1 MKDLNLPNF
10 LTILR
15 IIASFAVLSFG
26 LRGVWNV
33 AFPLFCAAA
42 LTDMVDGSIA
52 RILGQRTRL
61 GGFLDPAADKL
72 LMFFSF
78 LTLTLGGY
86 IPVAFFLLVFFRDL
100 LIAVGIIIL
109 KVKKIYI
116 VYRPTYLSKLTT
128 FLQIVTVLSAMIATQ
143 RFHPPWKLP
152 YDIIWATLLGI
163 TTLMTAVTG
172 VQYFKI
178 GWELL
183 HAKTETRS
191 Q

>member
-10 LTILR
+10 LTVIR
-15 IIASFAVLSFG
+15 IVSSFGVLSFG
-26 LRGVWNV
+26 LKGRWDV

-42 LTDMVDGSIA
+42 LTDMVDGSVA

-86 IPVAFFLLVFFRDL
+86 IPIAFFLLVFCRDL
-100 LIAVGIIIL
+100 LITVGIIIF
-109 KVKKIYI
+109 KVKKIYV

-128 FLQIVTVLSAMIATQ
+128 LLQILTVLSAMVSTQ
-143 RFHPPWKLP
+143 RFHLPWHLP
-152 YDIIWATLLGI
+152 YDRIWVVLLGT

-178 GWELL
+178 GWDLL
-183 HAKTETRS
+183 HAKTQTHR

>member
-1 MKDLNLPNF
+1 MKDFNLPNF
-10 LTILR
+10 LTVVR
-15 IIASFAVLSFG
+15 IIASFGVLSFG
-26 LRGVWNV
+26 LRGMWNV

-61 GGFLDPAADKL
+61 GAFLDPAGDKL

-100 LIAVGIIIL
+100 FITIGIFIF
-109 KVKKIYI
+109 KVKKIYVI
-116 VYRPTYLSKLTT
+116 YRPTYLSKMTT
-128 FLQIVTVLSAMIATQ
+128 FFQILTVLSAMIATQ
-143 RFHPPWKLP
+143 RFHPPWRLP
-152 YDIIWATLLGI
+152 YDILWAYILGI
-163 TTLMTAVTG
+163 ATLMTAVTG

-178 GWELL
+178 GWGLL
-183 HAKTETRS
+183 RNHEKN
-191 Q
+191 